1 MTTGDP
7 VGMGEGSEG
16 GEAGHTEPARRSKA
30 WRETPETAMVGPEES
45 RAIFERLQGRRRLAN
60 RLRQGL
66 GNVPERNERTEKP
79 APTWTAQVSTG

>member
-1 MTTGDP
+1 
-7 VGMGEGSEG
+7 
-16 GEAGHTEPARRSKA
+16 
-30 WRETPETAMVGPEES
+30 MVGPEES

-66 GNVPERNERTEKP
+66 GRVPERNERTEKP